1 MESEMKQ
8 TVETKNYNYGGEIT
22 ALYCRLS
29 RDDDLVGDSNSIVHQ
44 KEILE
49 SYAKSHAF
57 LNPVFYVDDGYSG
70 TNFNRPAFQRMLGD
84 IESGK
89 VKTVIV
95 KDMSRFGRNYIMVG
109 YYTEILFEQKGIRF
123 IAVNDM
129 VDSKQEGDEFTP
141 FRNIINEWYAKD
153 TSKKVKAVLRAK
165 GMSGKHVSP
174 VPPYGYK
181 KDERDKTKWVIDEE
195 AALVVREIYRLY
207 LEGAGTKEIADI
219 LTARGIETPI
229 IYFKRRGMPVRSKSE
244 VPDVWSMATVAGIL
258 KQEAYTGC
266 TVNFKT
272 RKKSYKTKYQERLPR
287 ENWVIFENTQEAII
301 DRETFSIVHKM
312 LESRRRPKKIGS
324 PCVNVFNGLV
334 YCADCGNRMYLHH
347 NTKQTQRD
355 AFVCSRY
362 RRAKFHDCTSHHIT
376 YDLLYTIV
384 LNDLRRVCR
393 SIRERRQEFIA
404 LYYGEMEQK
413 MNKKSNAV
421 KSELSRSERRCAEID
436 GIIKRLYE
444 DSLCGKIS
452 DDRFAVLSKDYEA
465 EQAKLKTRIADLNA
479 GLKAIK
485 DRDDGLNRFLLLVDK
500 YTEIP
505 ELTPEILNAF
515 IDRIK
520 VGAKIKCASSSDA
533 LHRKSTTK
541 RQIRIVYKFVGAV
554 NLQ

>member
-49 SYAKSHAF
+49 SYTKSHAF

-515 IDRIK
+515 IDRIE

>member
-362 RRAKFHDCTSHHIT
+362 RRAKFHDCTSNHIT

-515 IDRIK
+515 IDRIE

>member
-195 AALVVREIYRLY
+195 AALSLVRLSKRILPRRNPDGTGRLPQRKDMAK
-207 LEGAGTKEIADI
+207 LRRFPTFRDHLRRGALPCDAVRRGDGRSHPHQ
-219 LTARGIETPI
+219 TARGDL
-229 IYFKRRGMPVRSKSE
+229 R
-244 VPDVWSMATVAGIL
+244 
-258 KQEAYTGC
+258 QEAARGDGEC
-266 TVNFKT
+266 AFG
-272 RKKSYKTKYQERLPR
+272 ERM
-287 ENWVIFENTQEAII
+287 A
-301 DRETFSIVHKM
+301 
-312 LESRRRPKKIGS
+312 
-324 PCVNVFNGLV
+324 
-334 YCADCGNRMYLHH
+334 
-347 NTKQTQRD
+347 
-355 AFVCSRY
+355 
-362 RRAKFHDCTSHHIT
+362 
-376 YDLLYTIV
+376 
-384 LNDLRRVCR
+384 
-393 SIRERRQEFIA
+393 
-404 LYYGEMEQK
+404 EMGI
-413 MNKKSNAV
+413 S
-421 KSELSRSERRCAEID
+421 CD
-436 GIIKRLYE
+436 GGDVRL
-444 DSLCGKIS
+444 
-452 DDRFAVLSKDYEA
+452 
-465 EQAKLKTRIADLNA
+465 
-479 GLKAIK
+479 
-485 DRDDGLNRFLLLVDK
+485 
-500 YTEIP
+500 
-505 ELTPEILNAF
+505 
-515 IDRIK
+515 
-520 VGAKIKCASSSDA
+520 
-533 LHRKSTTK
+533 
-541 RQIRIVYKFVGAV
+541 
-554 NLQ
+554 

>member
-1 MESEMKQ
+1 MESEMMQ
-8 TVETKNYNYGGEIT
+8 TVENQNYNYGGEIT

-272 RKKSYKTKYQERLPR
+272 KKKSYKTKYQERLPR
-287 ENWVIFENTQEAII
+287 ENWVIFENTQEDII
-301 DRETFSIVHKM
+301 DRETFAIVHKM
-312 LESRRRPKKIGS
+312 LESRRRPKKIGA
-324 PCVNVFNGLV
+324 PRVNVFNGLV

-393 SIRERRQEFIA
+393 SVRERRQEFIA

-413 MNKKSNAV
+413 VNTRSNAV

-515 IDRIK
+515 IDRIE

>member
-165 GMSGKHVSP
+165 GMSGKHVSH

-207 LEGAGTKEIADI
+207 LEGAGTKEIADN

-404 LYYGEMEQK
+404 LYYGEIEQK

-465 EQAKLKTRIADLNA
+465 EQAKLKTRIAELNA

-515 IDRIK
+515 IDRIE

>member
-70 TNFNRPAFQRMLGD
+70 TNFNRPALQRMLGD

-515 IDRIK
+515 IDRIE